1 MSTMSK
7 VTQKAKISNKYQH
20 KKTLLTKLFKTSIK
34 INKLRKILS
43 RKDSHINPRNR
54 KINLFLPKK
63 VLFLLSQR

>member
-1 MSTMSK
+1 MSK

-43 RKDSHINPRNR
+43 RKDSHTNPRNS